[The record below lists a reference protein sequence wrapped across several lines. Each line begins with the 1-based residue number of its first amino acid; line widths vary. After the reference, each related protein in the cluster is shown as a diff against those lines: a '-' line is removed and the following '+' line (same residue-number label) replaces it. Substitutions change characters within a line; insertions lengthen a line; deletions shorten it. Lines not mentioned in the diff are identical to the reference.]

1 MADLWERDMPNSADT
16 ITAHDVMDILRDIKA
31 KGFAER
37 ALVVEDKSAGFQA
50 QQMWSD
56 TDEAIPET
64 ETDADVPNE
73 LDHLAELVAQQEGA
87 MPPAETEPDAQA
99 EEEASLD
106 PEITENNINLPPETA
121 EEAFLRGFEEG
132 KTAGHA
138 EGYETGLSDGQNQLV
153 DQALSEAKESELSV
167 LRETRAVFDTLVHE
181 IARFKEEFA
190 DDLTAQ
196 LSETVQTL
204 VSERVGATIDEH
216 PAAFIQRIEAAAD
229 HITGSIAE
237 ARIRLNPDDHAL
249 VMAELP
255 EDHAIA
261 RAQILVDDTLSRG
274 DLDIKAGAIRMR
286 DQLKAT

>member
-1 MADLWERDMPNSADT
+1 MTDLWERDMPNSADT

-64 ETDADVPNE
+64 ETDAVVPSE

-87 MPPAETEPDAQA
+87 MPPVVTEPDA
-99 EEEASLD
+99 EEEASSD
-106 PEITENNINLPPETA
+106 PEITENSINLPPETA

-132 KTAGHA
+132 KSAGHA
-138 EGYETGLSDGQNQLV
+138 EGYETGLSAGQNQLV

-167 LRETRAVFDTLVHE
+167 LRETRALFDTLVHE

-204 VSERVGATIDEH
+204 VSERVGATIDEL

-237 ARIRLNPDDHAL
+237 ARIRLNPEDHAL

-261 RAQILVDDTLSRG
+261 RAQITSDETLSRG